1 MKILSKVDYKMPSG
15 EMKRV
20 EEYSDYNT
28 EDFTEEEKIKMNEM
42 LKIKKEGKKND
53 PMTIPPDIDNLL
65 RELHSKGGIR
75 LDNSQEINL
84 IRDLIHQ
91 SKYNDELKLSM
102 YKLMELMINFA
113 NLWIIHYNKHS

>member
-1 MKILSKVDYKMPSG
+1 MPSG

>member
-1 MKILSKVDYKMPSG
+1 VKILSKVDYKMPSG